1 MTTTTRKFWVNHRR
15 CGEVHGEKILKV
27 INGGSA
33 NLAFF
38 DRHRLTAKKSLEFS
52 NKFIET
58 ALKVASN
65 FATEAYVRF
74 CSKPQLIGMTV
85 RGRPTKQLL

>member
-1 MTTTTRKFWVNHRR
+1 M
-15 CGEVHGEKILKV
+15 KV

-58 ALKVASN
+58 ALNVASN

-74 CSKPQLIGMTV
+74 CWKPQLIGMTV
-85 RGRPTKQLL
+85 RGRPTQRSCQPWYMPKSSEWFCRERYGHDPGL